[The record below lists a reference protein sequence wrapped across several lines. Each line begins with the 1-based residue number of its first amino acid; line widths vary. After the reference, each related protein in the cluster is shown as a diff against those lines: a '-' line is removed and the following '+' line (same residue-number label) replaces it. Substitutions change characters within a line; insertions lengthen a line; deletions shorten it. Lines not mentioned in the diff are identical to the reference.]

1 MTVPPSSP
9 APQCRVPADGAD
21 DGAVPHVVV
30 VGFGPVAARLVDELH
45 GAIAD
50 GALRLTILGAEP
62 RPAYQR
68 IRIGDVSVGRT
79 SPEELALA
87 DDAELVG
94 LGVDVRCGVTAT
106 AVHAATRVLTLSD
119 GTAMH
124 YDRLVLATGAEAIVP
139 HMQVE
144 MRRNGAIDAE
154 LSMRARREA
163 EASGDPRDRYP
174 DGVMALRT
182 MEDATTIRAAVEAGE
197 PVVVLGGGVLGV
209 EAALAVAEIGAPVTL
224 VHRGTAP
231 MGRQVDA
238 DSGQLLRRELVAA
251 GVDVRS
257 STDIH
262 TVVSDDGALTAVR
275 TSRDEKLPAR
285 LLVTCCGVRPRH
297 ELAFD
302 AGLPTKWGV
311 HVDRDCRS
319 LGDEH
324 IFAIGDCAAHE
335 GRDPSGLIGPGWE
348 QAELA
353 AAALRRDLGLAD
365 DVERDAAGRPVD
377 LTLPDG
383 AGDDAAEAAD
393 AGGSAEDPRLEVILM
408 KSKTLSVACAG
419 STQVDPWAPDAPTV
433 STWSDPQAG
442 QYLRIVTE
450 GERLLGFVSVGM
462 ARTAAELA
470 MHATRGTLPVADRTA
485 LLAAQHATAEQELG
499 PDDVLCRCSGATA
512 GMVEEAAETCSTVDE
527 VGAACRAGTG
537 CGTCRSSIEKVLA
550 AAPTTA

>member
-1 MTVPPSSP
+1 MTVPSSSP
-9 APQCRVPADGAD
+9 APQCPVPAGGADGA
-21 DGAVPHVVV
+21 AVPHVVV
-30 VGFGPVAARLVDELH
+30 AGFGPVAARLVDELH
-45 GAIAD
+45 DAIAD
-50 GALRLTILGAEP
+50 GAVRLTILGAEP

-68 IRIGDVSVGRT
+68 IRLGDVSVGRT
-79 SPEELALA
+79 APEDLALA

-119 GTAMH
+119 GSAMH
-124 YDRLVLATGAEAIVP
+124 YDRLVLATGAEAIMP
-139 HMQVE
+139 QMQVE
-144 MRRNGAIDAE
+144 RRRDGAIDAE
-154 LSMRARREA
+154 LSMRARRAA
-163 EASGDPRDRYP
+163 EADGEAGERFP

-182 MEDATTIRAAVEAGE
+182 MEDATTLRAAVAAGE

-209 EAALAVAEIGAPVTL
+209 EAALAVAEAGAPVTL

-251 GVDVRS
+251 GVDVRAS
-257 STDIH
+257 ADVH
-262 TVVSDDGALTAVR
+262 TVVSDDGRLTAVR

-285 LLVTCCGVRPRH
+285 LLVACCGVRPRH
-297 ELAFD
+297 ELASD
-302 AGLPTKWGV
+302 AGLPTRWGV

-324 IFAIGDCAAHE
+324 VFAIGDCAAHE

-353 AAALRRDLGLAD
+353 AAALRRDLGLAAA
-365 DVERDAAGRPVD
+365 VERDAAGRPVD
-377 LTLPDG
+377 LARP
-383 AGDDAAEAAD
+383 DDAAEASGAV
-393 AGGSAEDPRLEVILM
+393 EDPRLEVILM

-419 STQVDPWAPDAPTV
+419 TTQVDPWAPEAPTV

-470 MHATRGTLPVADRTA
+470 MHASRGTLPVADRTA
-485 LLAAQHATAEQELG
+485 LVAAQHATAEQELG
-499 PDDVLCRCSGATA
+499 DDDVLCRCSGATA
-512 GMVEEAAETCSTVDE
+512 GMVSEAAETCSTVDE

-550 AAPTTA
+550 ATPAGV

>member
-1 MTVPPSSP
+1 MTAPPSSP
-9 APQCRVPADGAD
+9 APQCPVPASDGIDGA
-21 DGAVPHVVV
+21 AVPHVVV
-30 VGFGPVAARLVDELH
+30 VGFGPVAARLLDELH
-45 GAIAD
+45 DAVAD

-62 RPAYQR
+62 QPAYQR
-68 IRIGDVSVGRT
+68 IRLGDVSVGRT
-79 SPEELALA
+79 APEDLALA

-94 LGVDVRCGVTAT
+94 LDVDVRCGVTAT

-119 GTAMH
+119 GSALH
-124 YDRLVLATGAEAIVP
+124 YDRLVLATGAEAIMP

-144 MRRNGAIDAE
+144 RRRNGAIDAE
-154 LSMRARREA
+154 LSMRARRAA
-163 EASGDPRDRYP
+163 EAGGDPGDRFP

-182 MEDATTIRAAVEAGE
+182 MEDATTLRAAVAAGE

-209 EAALAVAEIGAPVTL
+209 EAALAVAEVGSPVTL

-262 TVVSDDGALTAVR
+262 TVVSDDGRLAAVR

-285 LLVTCCGVRPRH
+285 LLVACCGVRPRH

-324 IFAIGDCAAHE
+324 VFAIGDCASHE

-353 AAALRRDLGLAD
+353 AGALRRDLGMAA

-377 LTLPDG
+377 LTRPDDVEEAKG
-383 AGDDAAEAAD
+383 AVD
-393 AGGSAEDPRLEVILM
+393 DPRLEVILM

-419 STQVDPWAPDAPTV
+419 TTQVDPWAPEAPTV

-462 ARTAAELA
+462 ARAAAELA

-485 LLAAQHATAEQELG
+485 LVAAQHATAEQDLG
-499 PDDVLCRCSGATA
+499 DDDVLCRCSGATA
-512 GMVEEAAETCSTVDE
+512 GMVSEAAETCSTVDE

-550 AAPTTA
+550 AAPTAA

>member
-1 MTVPPSSP
+1 MTVPSSSP
-9 APQCRVPADGAD
+9 APQCPVPAGGADGA
-21 DGAVPHVVV
+21 AVPHVVV
-30 VGFGPVAARLVDELH
+30 AGFGPVAARLVDELH
-45 GAIAD
+45 DAIAD
-50 GALRLTILGAEP
+50 GAVRLTILGAEP

-68 IRIGDVSVGRT
+68 IRLGDVSVGRT
-79 SPEELALA
+79 APEDLALA

-94 LGVDVRCGVTAT
+94 LGIDVRCGVTAT
-106 AVHAATRVLTLSD
+106 ALHAATRVLTLSD

-124 YDRLVLATGAEAIVP
+124 YDRLVLATGAEAIMP
-139 HMQVE
+139 QMQVE
-144 MRRNGAIDAE
+144 RRRDGAIDAE
-154 LSMRARREA
+154 LSMRARRAA
-163 EASGDPRDRYP
+163 EADGEAGERFP

-182 MEDATTIRAAVEAGE
+182 MEDATTLRAAVAAGE

-209 EAALAVAEIGAPVTL
+209 EAALAVAEAGAPVTL

-257 STDIH
+257 SADIH
-262 TVVSDDGALTAVR
+262 TVVSDDGRLTAVR

-285 LLVTCCGVRPRH
+285 LLVACCGVRPRH
-297 ELAFD
+297 ELASD
-302 AGLPTKWGV
+302 AGLPTRWGV

-324 IFAIGDCAAHE
+324 VFAIGDCAAHE

-353 AAALRRDLGLAD
+353 AAALRRDLGLAAA
-365 DVERDAAGRPVD
+365 VERDAAGRPVD
-377 LTLPDG
+377 LARP
-383 AGDDAAEAAD
+383 DDAAEASGAV
-393 AGGSAEDPRLEVILM
+393 EDPRVEVILM

-419 STQVDPWAPDAPTV
+419 TTQVDPWAPEAPTV

-450 GERLLGFVSVGM
+450 GEQLLGFVSVGM

-470 MHATRGTLPVADRTA
+470 MHASRGTLPVADRTA
-485 LLAAQHATAEQELG
+485 LVAAQHATAEQELG
-499 PDDVLCRCSGATA
+499 DDDVLCRCSGATA
-512 GMVEEAAETCSTVDE
+512 GMVSEAAETCSTVDE

-550 AAPTTA
+550 AAPAGV

>member
-1 MTVPPSSP
+1 MTVPSSSP
-9 APQCRVPADGAD
+9 APQCPVPSSVGAG
-21 DGAVPHVVV
+21 GAHVPHAVV

-45 GAIAD
+45 DAVAD
-50 GALRLTILGAEP
+50 GAVRLTILGAEP
-62 RPAYQR
+62 QPAYQR
-68 IRIGDVSVGRT
+68 IRLGDVSVGRT
-79 SPEELALA
+79 APEDLALA

-124 YDRLVLATGAEAIVP
+124 YDRLVLATGAEAIMP
-139 HMQVE
+139 QMQVE
-144 MRRNGAIDAE
+144 RRRNGAIDAE
-154 LSMRARREA
+154 LSMRARRAA
-163 EASGDPRDRYP
+163 EADGEAGERFP

-182 MEDATTIRAAVEAGE
+182 MEDATTLRAAVAAGE

-209 EAALAVAEIGAPVTL
+209 EAALAVAEAGAPVTL
-224 VHRGTAP
+224 VHRGTSP

-257 STDIH
+257 SADIH
-262 TVVSDDGALTAVR
+262 TVVSDDGRLTAVR

-285 LLVTCCGVRPRH
+285 LLVACCGVRPRH
-297 ELAFD
+297 ELASD
-302 AGLPTKWGV
+302 AGLPTRWGV

-324 IFAIGDCAAHE
+324 VFAIGDCAAHE

-353 AAALRRDLGLAD
+353 ATALRRDLGLAAA
-365 DVERDAAGRPVD
+365 VERDAAGRPVD
-377 LTLPDG
+377 LARPDG
-383 AGDDAAEAAD
+383 AGEAAG
-393 AGGSAEDPRLEVILM
+393 AVEDPRLEVILM

-419 STQVDPWAPDAPTV
+419 TTQVDPWAPEAPTV

-442 QYLRIVTE
+442 QYLRIVAE

-470 MHATRGTLPVADRTA
+470 MHASRGTLPVTDRTA
-485 LLAAQHATAEQELG
+485 LVAAQHATAEQELG
-499 PDDVLCRCSGATA
+499 DDDVLCRCSGATA
-512 GMVEEAAETCSTVDE
+512 GMVSEAAETCSTVDE

-550 AAPTTA
+550 AAPAGV